1 MHWCRGNSFR
11 SNSRHPWTVYIMQDH
26 LSVDWCGAPFRCEHD
41 IVIYNN
47 AMCALALFWC
57 IYCVLCCTRIS
68 FTSSI
73 AERCTTPGCPRPST
87 RWTRCRRLAEL
98 ILSSTRSWVLFRPR
112 TPVSKENS
120 TRLQWRIMALV
131 SRLMGAVGSSPSSNS
146 STGSLGSCP
155 NIKKHGEESVAE
167 FGVEFYAKISSHTCH
182 CLLLWRQWTE

>member
-1 MHWCRGNSFR
+1 MPCVHSLSSGAF
-11 SNSRHPWTVYIMQDH
+11 TV
-26 LSVDWCGAPFRCEHD
+26 C
-41 IVIYNN
+41 
-47 AMCALALFWC
+47 
-57 IYCVLCCTRIS
+57 LCCTRIS

-167 FGVEFYAKISSHTCH
+167 FGVEFYAKISSPHMPLSSSLAPVNGVDH
-182 CLLLWRQWTE
+182 ASYDYIAHIVRSPPGDTEWYESYITL